1 MFRTRFVANV
11 IGNLSLIA
19 VVIGGLMFATSGI
32 DLALWRDGRLTDFA
46 CYLFLA
52 ALVAGVAGFA
62 RFDYLASHGRLSTR
76 TLPLWLR
83 DAHDPR

>member
-32 DLALWRDGRLTDFA
+32 DLALWRNGRLTDFA

-62 RFDYLASHGRLSTR
+62 RFDYLASRGRLSTR

-83 DAHDPR
+83 DANDPR